1 MSEIIENEERLK
13 SIKVL
18 NDLLDEFIEE
28 RYSDFELTFD
38 RPLDLSEK
46 EYYELIGNYDSSN
59 GAEGLDVFIYD
70 LGVFENEKTGK
81 CYKVSKVLEIEVD
94 VQENG
99 IYTIHKVTGYTDT
112 PDAECRDNE
121 G

>member
-1 MSEIIENEERLK
+1 MSEIIEEEERRK

-18 NDLLDEFIEE
+18 SGLLDEFIEE
-28 RYSDFELTFD
+28 RYDEIKLSFD

-70 LGVFENEKTGK
+70 LGVFENSKTER
-81 CYKVSKVLEIEVD
+81 CYKVSKVLEIELST
-94 VQENG
+94 QENG
-99 IYTIHKVTGYTDT
+99 VYTIYKIVGYTDT
-112 PDAECRDNE
+112 SETECRDNE
-121 G
+121 D

>member
-18 NDLLDEFIEE
+18 NDLINEFIEE
-28 RYSDFELTFD
+28 RYSEFKLDFD

-70 LGVFENEKTGK
+70 LGVFENKKTGR
-81 CYKVSKVLEIEVD
+81 CYKVSKILEIEVD
-94 VQENG
+94 NQEG
-99 IYTIHKVTGYTDT
+99 KVFVIYKITGYTDSS
-112 PDAECRDNE
+112 DIDCEDNGE
-121 G
+121 

>member
-1 MSEIIENEERLK
+1 MSEIIEEEERHK

-28 RYSDFELTFD
+28 RYNEFKLVFD

-59 GAEGLDVFIYD
+59 GAEGVDVFIYD
-70 LGVFENEKTGK
+70 LGVFENTKTGK
-81 CYKVSKVLEIEVD
+81 CYKVSKVLEIELN

-99 IYTIHKVTGYTDT
+99 VYTIYKIVGYTDT
-112 PDAECRDNE
+112 PEAECRDSE